1 MNFSVTSVDL
11 HKRLGKRHAFVVGV
25 IEGLIASGR
34 LVSKQD
40 FDTMGALCEA
50 GGVLCRIYRLTEP
63 ACQLISKVIQG
74 KPAQAPSTKTDTQ
87 TKRRK
92 AKANRRQ
99 AMNIIPMNYEGQEI
113 RTIIDDL
120 GEPWWVAKDVCEI
133 LEITTEQIRRLDDDE
148 KGLRKVQT
156 LGGIQ
161 ELSAINESGLYTL
174 ILRSN
179 KPQAKPF
186 RKWVTSVVLP
196 SIRKNG
202 GYIGGQEQTDDPELI
217 MARALQVAQSVIDQK
232 AAQLTAATK
241 QIEEQAPKVDF
252 HDTVAASTNS
262 VLLGDFCKLLPGAG
276 IMIGRNNFFA
286 WLRSEKIL
294 NHKNLPYQL
303 YLDKGWFSVRE
314 CTYENENSNGPR
326 TAFTTKVTGKGQTG
340 LIRRLKETDSY
351 ERFMNKQAVSR
362 AA

>member
-1 MNFSVTSVDL
+1 
-11 HKRLGKRHAFVVGV
+11 
-25 IEGLIASGR
+25 
-34 LVSKQD
+34 
-40 FDTMGALCEA
+40 
-50 GGVLCRIYRLTEP
+50 
-63 ACQLISKVIQG
+63 
-74 KPAQAPSTKTDTQ
+74 
-87 TKRRK
+87 
-92 AKANRRQ
+92 
-99 AMNIIPMNYEGQEI
+99 MNIIPMNYEGQEI
-113 RTIIDDL
+113 RTIIDESGDTM
-120 GEPWWVAKDVCEI
+120 WVAKDVAVI
-133 LEITTEQIRRLDDDE
+133 LGYKRPNDAIQQHC
-148 KGLRKVQT
+148 KGAAKHRPLQT
-156 LGGIQ
+156 PGGIQ
-161 ELSAINESGLYTL
+161 EVRVIHEPDLYRMIANSQLESA
-174 ILRSN
+174 
-179 KPQAKPF
+179 AKF
-186 RKWVTSVVLP
+186 EAWIFEVVLP

-202 GYIGGQEQTDDPELI
+202 GYIAGQEHTDDPALI
-217 MARALQVAQSVIDQK
+217 MARALQVAQAVIDQK

-351 ERFMNKQAVSR
+351 ERFINKQAVSR